1 MKRFITVLVGVLSL
15 PAFAEVAPEYF
26 YQDMLMQYSD
36 DMPVE
41 SEIAEPVADETQQPT
56 VPVAKQPVVP
66 TTASPRNTSGRA
78 SASRAVATGGTTS
91 SRNVSTRNN
100 ATPSRN
106 VTVRTATTPTTV
118 SRVNATRAATT
129 RGATANASSRTS
141 RATATNTVS
150 SRPTTTVRAT
160 TTSATTTPGVTTR
173 RASQNNN
180 ANTARATLVQTDT
193 VNKPLYVTS
202 RVGVAST
209 NTVSARVPTIRA
221 TSSAATTT
229 TTAATTTSSV
239 TSMDELAQL
248 TDFCKA
254 QYTACMDNFCN
265 VLDDNQGRCSCSAN
279 LSNYAETE
287 AALKEATER
296 LQDVA
301 QQIQYIGLTADQVES
316 LFTETAAE
324 AELSGST
331 DNSQLMN
338 SLESIRD
345 MIIDV
350 ESGRARSNAS
360 SGLSFDLSGL
370 LDFSLDSSGFDL
382 ASLFG
387 NSGVDT
393 SSISN
398 QRGEDLYE
406 TAAARC
412 KASVLNSC
420 QSQGVDISVITNSYD
435 LEIDKACIVYE
446 RSLTDAN
453 DQMSA
458 TVRNATSLLQR
469 ARLMVAEQK
478 NAYDL
483 RECVT
488 ELDSCMQDEFVCGRD
503 YEYCLDPT
511 GKYIVNG
518 DVVVVVNQD
527 TMMTKFWGASEP
539 SGDRNFITAHMK
551 EGVIELLLNKIG
563 DPTENTGLCNAVLNR
578 CQQQW
583 ENEQSG
589 KYDTLNQVSLAYL
602 EMIVPRMAKKQK
614 EMIADFMANCKDS
627 VYSCMSKTRVLG
639 NVVPRPTQSVISFLG
654 PRINACRTVIDSC
667 TTILNIST
675 KELLADWIP
684 QNVCREYDF
693 DNDVCSLSALME
705 QNCLNAGNLWID
717 GACQDST
724 AYYTKLA
731 STYEELPSY
740 CWPGVPVADWPG
752 EEGQW
757 DDCVDRCVELGDLLK
772 DEPKPIPP
780 YEYGYTWGP
789 SPDNHPQCTGIGWL
803 PGSLTDNAEF
813 FCFAKGCFFNGTTRC
828 ISGYTRIFD
837 PCGLGLQ
844 TADNFIC
851 CSPDKT
857 DECVQQYC
865 ADE

>member
-324 AELSGST
+324 TELSGST
-331 DNSQLMN
+331 DNSQFMN

-387 NSGVDT
+387 NSGADT

-435 LEIDKACIVYE
+435 LEIDKACIAYE

-488 ELDSCMQDEFVCGRD
+488 ELDSCMQDEFACGRK

-518 DVVVVVNQD
+518 DVVVGSTPGQVGEDMDTSAGVYATWLYDGKSAWGTGNMSEFIDQDDTNIVKFLKDKIGTNQD
-527 TMMTKFWGASEP
+527 GKN
-539 SGDRNFITAHMK
+539 SGM
-551 EGVIELLLNKIG
+551 
-563 DPTENTGLCNAVLNR
+563 CMSVLNMCQDLTYTGSDGAYDPDNVVIKEYLLRTLTTIKAQQDTILADHAER
-578 CQQQW
+578 CIDDVI
-583 ENEQSG
+583 SC
-589 KYDTLNQVSLAYL
+589 LVSNGYNATTGGTEGINGVALRACNS
-602 EMIVPRMAKKQK
+602 MIVTCVST
-614 EMIADFMANCKDS
+614 NG
-627 VYSCMSKTRVLG
+627 VG
-639 NVVPRPTQSVISFLG
+639 G
-654 PRINACRTVIDSC
+654 TVD
-667 TTILNIST
+667 
-675 KELLADWIP
+675 
-684 QNVCREYDF
+684 
-693 DNDVCSLSALME
+693 
-705 QNCLNAGNLWID
+705 AGEAMD
-717 GACQDST
+717 
-724 AYYTKLA
+724 
-731 STYEELPSY
+731 YEEWIQS
-740 CWPGVPVADWPG
+740 
-752 EEGQW
+752 
-757 DDCVDRCVELGDLLK
+757 
-772 DEPKPIPP
+772 I
-780 YEYGYTWGP
+780 
-789 SPDNHPQCTGIGWL
+789 
-803 PGSLTDNAEF
+803 
-813 FCFAKGCFFNGTTRC
+813 FN
-828 ISGYTRIFD
+828 
-837 PCGLGLQ
+837 
-844 TADNFIC
+844 
-851 CSPDKT
+851 K
-857 DECVQQYC
+857 
-865 ADE
+865 